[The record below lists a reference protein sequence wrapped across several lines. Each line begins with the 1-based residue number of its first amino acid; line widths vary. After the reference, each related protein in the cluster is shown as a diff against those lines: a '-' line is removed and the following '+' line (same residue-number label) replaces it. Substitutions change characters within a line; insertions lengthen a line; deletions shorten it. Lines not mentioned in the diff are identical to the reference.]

1 MTFVLLVV
9 AAFLAGENPQ
19 AQDAKPVSTA
29 WKTPWSY
36 EGARGA
42 EHWGDLDPDYAAC
55 RDGKEQSPIDI
66 RSAEKAD
73 LPAIRFEYKSG
84 PLNIINNGYTAVRVD
99 YLHSGNFLVVGDK
112 RYELKQFHFHRPS
125 EEYIHGKP
133 YDMVLHLMHRD
144 SDGKVAGVAV
154 LLKAGSANDT
164 IQQLWKYMP
173 ATAGKLE
180 EIPGVEVNPANL
192 LPHNTGYYIYQGS
205 QTAPPCTEGVTW
217 FVLKTPME
225 ISAEQIDAFAKLYPH
240 DVRPVQPLN
249 GRIVKESR

>member
-1 MTFVLLVV
+1 MTFALLFAV
-9 AAFLAGENPQ
+9 AFLASENPQ
-19 AQDAKPVSTA
+19 AQDAKPVSTT

-36 EGARGA
+36 EGARGPD
-42 EHWGDLDPDYAAC
+42 HWGELDPDYAAC
-55 RDGKEQSPIDI
+55 KDGKEQSPIDI
-66 RSAEKAD
+66 RSPEKAD
-73 LPAIRFEYKSG
+73 LSAIRFEYKSG

-99 YLHSGNFLVVGDK
+99 YLHSGDFLIVGDK

-133 YDMVLHLMHRD
+133 YDMVLHLMHAD
-144 SDGKVAGVAV
+144 SDGHVAGIAI
-154 LLKAGSANDT
+154 LLKAGRANTT

-173 ATAGKLE
+173 KSAGKVE

-192 LPHNTGYYIYQGS
+192 LPPDTGYYMYQGS

-217 FVLKTPME
+217 FVLKMPME
-225 ISAEQIDAFAKLYPH
+225 ISTDQINAFAKLYPH

-249 GRIVKESR
+249 GRVVKASQ